1 MYKILIVDDEPYI
14 RMLME
19 DTLESLNHPQLEIIS
34 AENGQEALEIIQS
47 QSPKIVFLDVM
58 MPRMNGFSVCQT
70 VKREWK
76 MTDIYICMVSAKN
89 QGYDVQHGADVGADK
104 YLVKPFKLD
113 EILDLVRNVLN
124 LEIPS
129 KRG

>member
-1 MYKILIVDDEPYI
+1 MYKILVVDDEAYI

-19 DTLESLNHPQLEIIS
+19 DTLESLEHPQIEILS
-34 AENGQEALEIIQS
+34 AENGQEALEIIQA
-47 QSPKIVFLDVM
+47 QCPQIVFLDVM
-58 MPRMNGFSVCQT
+58 MPRMNGFTVCQT
-70 VKREWK
+70 VKRDWQ
-76 MTDIYICMVSAKN
+76 MTDVYICMVSAKS
-89 QGYDVQHGADVGADK
+89 QGYDVQHGVDVGADK

-113 EILDLVRNVLN
+113 EMLDLVRNVLN